1 MKALVY
7 NGPGKKSWVD
17 KQPPQLQSPTDA
29 IVRILKTTI
38 CGTDLHILKG
48 DVPTC
53 QPGTTLGHEGI
64 GVIEAVGS
72 AVGFSKQA
80 IKCSFL
86 ALLPVHV
93 AIIADAA
100 CIHNAALVGGSLAIP
115 SMAPKLNMCGFLMPT
130 PAFIPFLKTLMK
142 LHW

>member
-64 GVIEAVGS
+64 GVIETV
-72 AVGFSKQA
+72 A

-93 AIIADAA
+93 AIIADAV
-100 CIHNAALVGGSLAIP
+100 CIRNAALVAGFLAIP
-115 SMAPKLNMCGFLMPT
+115 SMARKLNMRGFLMPT
-130 PAFIPFLKTLMK
+130 PVFIPYLKALMK
-142 LHW
+142 LRW